1 MSNLFLLCSFVMAAV
16 AAAAASAAGSVGDSG
31 RGPLNCSTAFCPIY
45 CGNVQRITPL
55 PSDGSTQ
62 VSQRA
67 AKSTRNLLPSRF
79 FAATS
84 FPHIF

>member
-1 MSNLFLLCSFVMAAV
+1 MPPQVEGLASFAR
-16 AAAAASAAGSVGDSG
+16 
-31 RGPLNCSTAFCPIY
+31 RGINWCL
-45 CGNVQRITPL
+45 RERR
-55 PSDGSTQ
+55 TQ

-84 FPHIF
+84 SV